1 MRDIYIRTESG
12 ELRKVSKKKLIRL
25 ALILLGIIAAIT
37 AGIVL
42 IVRLAAGP
50 KDRAEPPAV
59 ETEAEPITGDV
70 FDTGY
75 YKKHETQVLSAGLS
89 ETALMRLEESKAAR
103 GDEVTAVY
111 SQMKR
116 DNPDFAGYLK
126 IEGTDIEYPVMYTP
140 DEPEKYLHKD
150 INGMDCDGGLPFI
163 DARCSL
169 SPDSDNIIIY
179 GHNMKDGSRFGELDL
194 YEDPEYLKEHP
205 VIHFDTAEGP
215 KEFEV
220 MSVFY
225 DRVYYTDEEEFRFY
239 DFIDAADREDY
250 DRTLDRLI
258 DKSLYDTGVTAEY
271 GDHLLTL
278 VTCSYHEDNGR
289 FAVIA
294 KEIKKQ

>member
-25 ALILLGIIAAIT
+25 VLILLGIIAAIT

-50 KDRAEPPAV
+50 KDRAEEPAV
-59 ETEAEPITGDV
+59 ETEAEPITGDI

-89 ETALMRLEESKAAR
+89 ETALMRLEESKSDP

-111 SQMKR
+111 REMKR

-126 IEGTDIEYPVMYTP
+126 IDGTNIEYPVMYTP

-150 INGMDCDGGLPFI
+150 INGKDSDGGLPFI
-163 DARCSL
+163 DARCTL
-169 SPDSDNIIIY
+169 SPESDNIIIY
-179 GHNMKDGSRFGELDL
+179 GHNMRDGSKFGELDL
-194 YEDPEYLKEHP
+194 YKDQEYCTEHP
-205 VIHFDTAEGP
+205 VIHFDSAEGSR
-215 KEFEV
+215 KYEV

-250 DRTLDRLI
+250 DANLDRLI
-258 DKSLYDTGVTAEY
+258 DKSLYDTGVAAEY

-289 FAVIA
+289 FVVIA
-294 KEIKKQ
+294 REVI